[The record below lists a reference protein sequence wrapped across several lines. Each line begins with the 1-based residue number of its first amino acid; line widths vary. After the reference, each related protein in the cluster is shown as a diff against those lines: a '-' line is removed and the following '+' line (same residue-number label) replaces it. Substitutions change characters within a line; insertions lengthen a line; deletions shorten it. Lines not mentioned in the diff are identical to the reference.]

1 MIETR
6 VISGDSHVQEPK
18 EMYTARLPEQYMSRL
33 PHVEEIDGVRYRMVE
48 GRKPRRLDIA
58 EARETEE
65 DRVREF
71 RDDDSGGRDLER
83 RLADIAKDGIYGEI
97 IYPNETLGLH
107 KSFDAGYQFAVA
119 QAYNDWAIE
128 LFRDH
133 LHRFVPVGVIPVT
146 DIPAAVEEVKRA
158 SKLGY
163 RAVKIP
169 ISVRG
174 RPYNQPDYEP
184 LWQAVEDAGL
194 VLNLHA
200 FTDSEDTYP
209 DDWGEENGFGGALNF
224 MVMSMAAGLEPAS
237 MLISS
242 GMLERHPGINLGVI
256 ECGAG
261 WLAWLLYALD
271 EQVEKKHMWIS
282 PKLAMKPSDY
292 FRRQGHVT
300 FGDDPVALLTIPV
313 LGDDCLVW
321 GSDYPHDEGTF
332 PHSQEVIEKTFQPVS
347 EESKRKIV
355 YGNAARIYGIG

>member
-1 MIETR
+1 MTTCTASCR
-6 VISGDSHVQEPK
+6 WGDS
-18 EMYTARLPEQYMSRL
+18 
-33 PHVEEIDGVRYRMVE
+33 
-48 GRKPRRLDIA
+48 
-58 EARETEE
+58 
-65 DRVREF
+65 
-71 RDDDSGGRDLER
+71 
-83 RLADIAKDGIYGEI
+83 
-97 IYPNETLGLH
+97 
-107 KSFDAGYQFAVA
+107 
-119 QAYNDWAIE
+119 
-128 LFRDH
+128 
-133 LHRFVPVGVIPVT
+133 VT

-184 LWQAVEDAGL
+184 LWEAVEDAGL

-209 DDWGEENGFGGALNF
+209 EDWGEENGFGGALNF

-282 PKLAMKPSDY
+282 PKLAMSQATISGGRVMSPSETTRWPFSPY
-292 FRRQGHVT
+292 
-300 FGDDPVALLTIPV
+300 PW

>member
-1 MIETR
+1 
-6 VISGDSHVQEPK
+6 
-18 EMYTARLPEQYMSRL
+18 
-33 PHVEEIDGVRYRMVE
+33 
-48 GRKPRRLDIA
+48 
-58 EARETEE
+58 
-65 DRVREF
+65 
-71 RDDDSGGRDLER
+71 
-83 RLADIAKDGIYGEI
+83 
-97 IYPNETLGLH
+97 
-107 KSFDAGYQFAVA
+107 
-119 QAYNDWAIE
+119 
-128 LFRDH
+128 
-133 LHRFVPVGVIPVT
+133 
-146 DIPAAVEEVKRA
+146 
-158 SKLGY
+158 
-163 RAVKIP
+163 
-169 ISVRG
+169 
-174 RPYNQPDYEP
+174 
-184 LWQAVEDAGL
+184 
-194 VLNLHA
+194 
-200 FTDSEDTYP
+200 
-209 DDWGEENGFGGALNF
+209 

-300 FGDDPVALLTIPV
+300 FGDDPVALFTIPV

>member
-1 MIETR
+1 MAQMK
-6 VISGDSHVQEPK
+6 VISGDSHVQEPR
-18 EMYTARLPEQYMSRL
+18 EMYTGRLPEEYLARLP
-33 PHVEEIDGVRYRMVE
+33 HFIEEDGAKYRVVE

-65 DRVREF
+65 DQMREF
-71 RDDDSGGRDLER
+71 RDDKSGGRDIEH
-83 RLADIAKDGIYGEI
+83 RLADLELDGIYGEVV
-97 IYPNETLGLH
+97 YPNETLGVH
-107 KSFDAGYQFAVA
+107 QSPDPAYQFAIA
-119 QAYNDWAIE
+119 QAYNDWAID

-133 LHRFVPVGVIPVT
+133 LHRIAPVGVIPIT
-146 DIPAAVEEVKRA
+146 DIAAAVKEVGRVGKM
-158 SKLGY
+158 GY
-163 RAVKIP
+163 KAVKIP
-169 ISVRG
+169 IAVRG
-174 RPYNQPDYEP
+174 RPYNQPEYEP
-184 LWQAVEDAGL
+184 LWQAIEDAGL

-200 FTDSEDTYP
+200 FTDANDNYP
-209 DDWGEENGFGGALNF
+209 EDWGQEEGFGGALNF
-224 MVMSMAAGLEPAS
+224 MVMSMAAGQEPAS

-242 GMLERHPGINLGVI
+242 GMLERHPNINLGVI

-271 EQVEKKHMWIS
+271 EQAEKKHMWIS
-282 PKLAMKPSDY
+282 PKLAMKPSEY

-332 PHSQEVIEKTFQPVS
+332 PNSQEVIERTFQTVS

-355 YGNAARIYGIG
+355 YDNAARIYGFG

>member
-6 VISGDSHVQEPK
+6 VISGDSLVQEPK
-18 EMYTARLPEQYMSRL
+18 EMYTARLPEQYMARL
-33 PHVEEIDGVRYRMVE
+33 PHGEEIDGVRYRMVE

-71 RDDDSGGRDLER
+71 RDDDSGGRDIDR

-107 KSFDAGYQFAVA
+107 KSLDPSYQFAVA

-128 LFRDH
+128 VFRDH

-169 ISVRG
+169 ISVKG

-184 LWQAVEDAGL
+184 LWEAIEDAGL

>member
-6 VISGDSHVQEPK
+6 VISGDSHVQEPN
-18 EMYTARLPEQYMSRL
+18 EMYTARLSEEYMARL
-33 PHVEEIDGVRYRMVE
+33 PHVEVIDGVRYRMVE

-65 DRVREF
+65 DQVREF
-71 RDDDSGGRDLER
+71 RDDDSGGRDIER
-83 RLADIAKDGIYGEI
+83 RLTDIAEDGIYGEI

-107 KSFDAGYQFAVA
+107 MAQDAAYEFAVA
-119 QAYNDWAIE
+119 QAYNDWAID
-128 LFRDH
+128 LFSDH
-133 LHRFVPVGVIPVT
+133 LDRFVPVGVIPIT
-146 DIPAAVEEVKRA
+146 DIPAAVEEVKRVG
-158 SKLGY
+158 KLGY

-169 ISVRG
+169 ISPG
-174 RPYNQPDYEP
+174 ERPYNQPEYEP
-184 LWQAVEDAGL
+184 LWQAVEDAGV

-200 FTDSEDTYP
+200 FSDAEDSYP
-209 DDWGEENGFGGALNF
+209 EDWGEENGFGGALNF

-242 GMLERHPGINLGVI
+242 GMLERHSGINLGVI

-313 LGDDCLVW
+313 LGDDCLEW

-332 PHSQEVIEKTFQPVS
+332 PNSQEVIEKTFQTVS